1 MLKVKNR
8 KNDLVITMPR
18 KFIKSDF
25 VQAFLDRLDAEMI
38 SQKSKLSDKDACKS
52 SEEIKASWWQKNK
65 SSILD
70 RISD

>member
-8 KNDLVITMPR
+8 KKDLVITMPR

-25 VQAFLDRLDAEMI
+25 VQTFLDRLDAEMI
-38 SQKSKLSDKDACKS
+38 AQKSKLSDEDAWKL
-52 SEEIKASWWQKNK
+52 SEEIKDSWWQKNK
-65 SSILD
+65 ASILD